1 MYSKIINP
9 VTGRKVAINGKLGRT
24 ILRKYL
30 FVLSGGAV
38 QLTLDE
44 IKGRHPLRS
53 IQEYTVYNGTQKG
66 KVVGYKDGSS
76 GIKVKLKLEVGD
88 GRYGRTTHV
97 SPERLTEATAT
108 VAASKALT
116 VSNPGEIRYNGK
128 DIRLCCSD
136 THQGVPVSDKMP
148 IPLIYIRAHGM
159 TDSFERTGAPLVV
172 PGSPVVINS
181 LTLSTIPNSDFNGQL
196 GRVVEV
202 TDEGYH
208 IKSSPDDD
216 GEDGEGFFATKKQ
229 IMPYFESRTAQG
241 GESSFRGYPERYL
254 EYGTTV
260 KDSSSGKKGVIVSN
274 LDSATGNFKVLFGS
288 LNSSPRLLHHS
299 VLTPTNST
307 SFEIPPKTYI
317 LTFSDVGDDCLFDY
331 KRTPGEPTLEE
342 LLLTH
347 VLRPFIKER
356 KTTAIESAKAKGAMK
371 LDYENAQPSDTL
383 STAEIREL
391 KERLHIFSGQSRRSD
406 LDARSLFRSLGFYA
420 RPLFKNNF
428 RLQTPGSKILDTWL
442 DFKNGC
448 TRAGYEGDE
457 DVERQIDACDVTC
470 INTDSMLTN
479 YAKNR
484 CHKYSKDMLDNE
496 FHNYL
501 EMISLR
507 ELIRHHGPGIYILSS
522 CRSFVPGTDPVHR
535 DEFYA
540 EPPARDGVATPA
552 QLALQRSEERSG
564 AFWDKPTTEEGLR
577 AALTTYGVGEMGTSY

>member
-1 MYSKIINP
+1 MYRQIINP
-9 VTGRKVAINGKLGRT
+9 VTGKNVAINSKLGKT

-38 QLTLDE
+38 QLTLED
-44 IKGRHPLRS
+44 IKKSHPRHS
-53 IQEYTVYNGTQKG
+53 TQEYTVYNGTQKG
-66 KVVGYKDGSS
+66 KVVGYRDGSS

-88 GRYGRTTHV
+88 GRYGRTVRV

-241 GESSFRGYPERYL
+241 GESAFRGYPERYL

-317 LTFSDVGDDCLFDY
+317 LNFSDVGDDCRLDY

-406 LDARSLFRSLGFYA
+406 LDKHGSG
-420 RPLFKNNF
+420 LFKNNF
-428 RLQTPGSKILDTWL
+428 KLQTPGSKILDTWL

-448 TRAGYEGDE
+448 TQGVLEKVSEHLLVTRP
-457 DVERQIDACDVTC
+457 IDACDVTC

-484 CHKYSKDMLDNE
+484 CHKYSEDMLDNE

-501 EMISLR
+501 ELISLR
-507 ELIRHHGPGIYILSS
+507 ELIRNHGPGIYILSS
-522 CRSFVPGTDPVHR
+522 CRSFVPGTDPR

-564 AFWDKPTTEEGLR
+564 AFWDKPTTEEGLL